1 MKKIFCATLLLTL
14 VIGCKTNEKS
24 EKSAPID
31 YDKKIAFYRDL
42 AIKSEISD
50 SEAEFSKFS
59 PKAQEKLNRR
69 IFDVT
74 YFKTESL
81 NDTIYIDGD
90 RTSTVLKQLMLVDS
104 LYTAKA
110 KYQDEL
116 YNLFFDNQRHA
127 MTVEGVDG
135 NIVTLTDSPG
145 GTGASTY
152 YEKYLVDGDNV
163 MSLSIP
169 DEEMAKVEK
178 IVKQKIKNYS
188 HISGRSDMEITP
200 KPDGSYQ
207 VQISA
212 LTDEDGEVSPSI
224 KITFDTKDFKKV
236 DLNSVKVEKS

>member
-1 MKKIFCATLLLTL
+1 MKKIFYATLLLTL

-24 EKSAPID
+24 EKSATID

-50 SEAEFSKFS
+50 SEADFSKFS

-69 IFDVT
+69 IYDIT
-74 YFKTESL
+74 YINSGNL

-90 RTSTVLKQLMLVDS
+90 RTLTILKQLMFVDS
-104 LYTAKA
+104 LYTAKSN
-110 KYQDEL
+110 YQDEL

-135 NIVTLTDSPG
+135 NIVTLSDAPG
-145 GTGASTY
+145 GNAGSMY
-152 YEKYLVDGDNV
+152 FEKYLIEGDNV
-163 MSLSIP
+163 TLISIP
-169 DEEMAKVEK
+169 ETEMTKVEK
-178 IVKQKIKNYS
+178 IVKKKIKNYS

-200 KPDGSYQ
+200 KPDGGYQ

-212 LTDEDGEVSPSI
+212 LTDENGEVSPSI

-236 DLNSVKVEKS
+236 DLNSVKAEKS